1 MTIIGRLTKDANV
14 KTIRDDRKVINF
26 SVAVNDGYKDKKTDK
41 WLSVPSFYNC
51 SYWLSPNVATLL
63 KKGNLVELTGRISVN
78 PYKDMQGE
86 AQASLNFHVDT
97 IKVHQTTKKE
107 DAGVI
112 AKPATPAPADDLP
125 F

>member
-1 MTIIGRLTKDANV
+1 MTIIGRLTKDAAV
-14 KTIRDDRKVINF
+14 KTLKSEKQVVSF
-26 SVAVNDGYKDKKTDK
+26 SVCINDGYKNKATGA
-41 WLSVPSFYNC
+41 WVSIPTFYNC
-51 SYWLSPNVATLL
+51 SYWLSSNVASIL

-97 IKVHQTTKKE
+97 IKVHQISKKE
-107 DAGVI
+107 EGAVV
-112 AKPATPAPADDLP
+112 AKAETPVPADDLP